1 MKNLF
6 IKRQIKTFKDGIQL
20 KSYPSSI
27 ENIGLVFSEAG
38 LPDHSF
44 TDKLRACFGKNVSIH
59 KFSVSNKSDSSDLV
73 LLNKKVFN
81 LFGKLKDPK
90 ISEIL
95 KDLDVIID
103 MSFKNNIIKSF
114 AFNLSVKSYKIA
126 MGRQHNDFF
135 HLTINVE
142 RGQYDVF
149 AEEIIKYHKILS
161 HVKK

>member
-103 MSFKNNIIKSF
+103 MSFKNNIIYWLSF
-114 AFNLSVKSYKIA
+114 CLF
-126 MGRQHNDFF
+126 
-135 HLTINVE
+135 
-142 RGQYDVF
+142 
-149 AEEIIKYHKILS
+149 
-161 HVKK
+161 